1 MFHEYGRAI
10 DRGSKVDI
18 HCLAPARGISS
29 GAQHPGSWFVTR
41 YDSIRHLLKQTLDA
55 IDGDGGLAATA
66 SDGGAIA
73 SFRDQV
79 QSALDRLDPPNG
91 QAVEADTLA
100 RDLFA
105 LLRACTGDLATL
117 KPVLEDAMSVTKTI
131 SG

>member
-1 MFHEYGRAI
+1 M
-10 DRGSKVDI
+10 
-18 HCLAPARGISS
+18 
-29 GAQHPGSWFVTR
+29 TR

-55 IDGDGGLAATA
+55 IDGDGGLATTA

-73 SFRDQV
+73 SFRDQA
-79 QSALDRLDPPNG
+79 QSALDRLDPPDG